1 MVCSGTQHSGDLP
14 AAAGLNFNIFEEKY
28 YETK

>member
-1 MVCSGTQHSGDLP
+1 MVCSGTLCPGDLP
-14 AAAGLNFNIFEEKY
+14 GAAGLNFNIFEEKY